1 MYPLI
6 PILIYLS
13 TFSLQAAQG
22 VHAAETR
29 IAGLHQATK
38 DKEKRIVG
46 LLQTIKEKDA
56 EHGKVVS
63 DVMASAA
70 ENYGKLEKQLQDA
83 VNKLKDAEE
92 KMRSDSEQRAK
103 AEAELVPLRNRIQLL
118 ESECCQSIEKARID
132 GIREGRAE
140 GEQKVLDEVADQL
153 ELVYNRSFRDGWK
166 AALKEAGVPTSSELF
181 LREKTPLP
189 YPEVDLKES
198 DKEDEEERGVGTD
211 EDDVQIV
218 REVGP
223 PPVFTPADPP
233 SASAD
238 PTPTG
243 SVPARTEDPSVQMD
257 IAPPAQTDVAPPA
270 SVLTDSVSSVVND
283 PVAPQV

>member
-1 MYPLI
+1 M
-6 PILIYLS
+6 
-13 TFSLQAAQG
+13 
-22 VHAAETR
+22 
-29 IAGLHQATK
+29 
-38 DKEKRIVG
+38 
-46 LLQTIKEKDA
+46 
-56 EHGKVVS
+56 
-63 DVMASAA
+63 
-70 ENYGKLEKQLQDA
+70 
-83 VNKLKDAEE
+83 
-92 KMRSDSEQRAK
+92 
-103 AEAELVPLRNRIQLL
+103 
-118 ESECCQSIEKARID
+118 
-132 GIREGRAE
+132 
-140 GEQKVLDEVADQL
+140 
-153 ELVYNRSFRDGWK
+153 
-166 AALKEAGVPTSSELF
+166 KEAGVPTSSELF

-270 SVLTDSVSSVVND
+270 SVSTDSVSSVVND

>member
-38 DKEKRIVG
+38 DKEERIVG

-103 AEAELVPLRNRIQLL
+103 AEAELVPLRNRIQL
-118 ESECCQSIEKARID
+118 I
-132 GIREGRAE
+132 
-140 GEQKVLDEVADQL
+140 
-153 ELVYNRSFRDGWK
+153 
-166 AALKEAGVPTSSELF
+166 
-181 LREKTPLP
+181 
-189 YPEVDLKES
+189 
-198 DKEDEEERGVGTD
+198 
-211 EDDVQIV
+211 
-218 REVGP
+218 
-223 PPVFTPADPP
+223 
-233 SASAD
+233 
-238 PTPTG
+238 
-243 SVPARTEDPSVQMD
+243 
-257 IAPPAQTDVAPPA
+257 
-270 SVLTDSVSSVVND
+270 
-283 PVAPQV
+283 